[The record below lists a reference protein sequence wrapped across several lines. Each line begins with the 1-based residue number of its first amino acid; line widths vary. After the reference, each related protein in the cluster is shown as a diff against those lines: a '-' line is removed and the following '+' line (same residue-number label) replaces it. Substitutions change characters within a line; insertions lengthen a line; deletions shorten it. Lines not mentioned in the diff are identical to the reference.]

1 MVEDSYEG
9 WKTSQNILAAIAE
22 VAAGKADNFVNY
34 KLGLNREEI
43 GSGDIIFCRN
53 MMGRGEQQSK

>member
-1 MVEDSYEG
+1 MAEDLDKG
-9 WKTSQNILAAIAE
+9 WKNSQTILAAIAG

-34 KLGLNREEI
+34 KLDLNREGI

-53 MMGRGEQQSK
+53 MMGRGEQRRK